1 MINEKFDKYLK
12 IRRIIK
18 KMERIKES
26 DDSKNPNPQHYIG
39 IYKAK
44 TVLFINAIAFL
55 FLSII
60 YKYISAPFIIEQL
73 KHSIP
78 SLAIDPS
85 FNIFQLF
92 SFSMIHSSSGVTFLP
107 EYTYQILLLSIPIH
121 ILMAINI
128 DIYLKR
134 KVFEN
139 KKENKTFM
147 TSFLPIFLG
156 AFITSAVINYISG
169 TFNNFLGNLM
179 LSAMV
184 FVFSALYLLFK
195 FFTRYDKVTRKQIFS
210 FKTIFYKGDKTKGL
224 AAKYIKKIEILKN
237 ERDFIEKE
245 LVSDKNTMEALFDL
259 KYNNSEKLN
268 TLNHSE
274 NKAVEDILNLFKK
287 NQIDNETEKERVENF
302 LSKTFKNENELINM

>member
-18 KMERIKES
+18 KMERIKGSEEA
-26 DDSKNPNPQHYIG
+26 KNPNPQHYLR

-44 TVLFINAIAFL
+44 TVLFINAIAFF
-55 FLSII
+55 FLSTM
-60 YKYISAPFIIEQL
+60 YKYISAPFIIEQSKNL
-73 KHSIP
+73 IP
-78 SLAIDPS
+78 SLGIEPS
-85 FNIFQLF
+85 FNIFQLLNL
-92 SFSMIHSSSGVTFLP
+92 SRIHTSLDLTFLP
-107 EYTYQILLLSIPIH
+107 EYTYHILLLSVPIH
-121 ILMAINI
+121 MLMAINI
-128 DIYLKR
+128 NTYLKQ

-139 KKENKTFM
+139 KKENRTFM

-156 AFITSAVINYISG
+156 AFITSIVINYISG
-169 TFNNFLGNLM
+169 SFSNFIGNLV
-179 LSAMV
+179 LSATI
-184 FVFSALYLLFK
+184 FVLSGLYLLFK
-195 FFTRYDKVTRKQIFS
+195 LCTRFDKVTRKQIFS
-210 FKTIFYKGDKTKGL
+210 FKTIFYKEDKTKGL

-237 ERDFIEKE
+237 ERDFIEKD

-268 TLNHSE
+268 ALNYSE
-274 NKAVEDILNLFKK
+274 NKAVEDVLNLFKK

>member
-18 KMERIKES
+18 KMERAKES
-26 DDSKNPNPQHYIG
+26 NDSKNPNPQHYIG

-55 FLSII
+55 FLSTM
-60 YKYISAPFIIEQL
+60 YKYISAPFIIEQSKNL
-73 KHSIP
+73 IP
-78 SLAIDPS
+78 SLGIDPS
-85 FNIFQLF
+85 FNIFQLLNL
-92 SFSMIHSSSGVTFLP
+92 SRIHASLDLTFLP
-107 EYTYQILLLSIPIH
+107 EYTYYILLLSVPIH

-128 DIYLKR
+128 NTYLKQ

-139 KKENKTFM
+139 KKENRTFM

-156 AFITSAVINYISG
+156 AFITSIVINYISG
-169 TFNNFLGNLM
+169 SFNNFIGSLVISATIFV
-179 LSAMV
+179 LSG
-184 FVFSALYLLFK
+184 LYLLFK
-195 FFTRYDKVTRKQIFS
+195 LCTRFDNVTRKQIFS
-210 FKTIFYKGDKTKGL
+210 FKTIFYKEDKTKGL

-259 KYNNSEKLN
+259 KYNNYEKLN
-268 TLNHSE
+268 TLNYSE
-274 NKAVEDILNLFKK
+274 NKAVEEVLNLFKK